1 MSLSGISHSKRFR
14 VETSR
19 NDKWIIL
26 FFRNTIVRSSEVI
39 KMEIVFG
46 PVPSRRLGRSLGIN
60 NIPPKYCSY
69 ACVYCQLGN
78 TIKLVVERRDFYSTE
93 QIVKEAKELISK
105 VDSDVNKINYLTIV
119 PDGEPTL
126 DLNLGKTISALKQFN
141 IKIAVITNSSLL
153 DDKNVR
159 EDLLDADWISVK
171 VDTVNE
177 NTWHKIDRPH
187 GKLDFTSILKGV
199 KLFSEEYSNYFA
211 VETMLVK
218 GLNDSDEELEAI
230 SEFVKT
236 LNPDKAYLS
245 IPTRPPAEESVE
257 APDEWRLNRAY
268 QIFVENELN
277 AELNTRYEGNEF
289 SSTGN
294 LGEDILNITAVH
306 PMRKDAVEDLIKKTN
321 GSWGNVEYLVT
332 SGKLIKSEFNGNVF
346 YLRNLKEWRKQNK
359 QH

>member
-1 MSLSGISHSKRFR
+1 
-14 VETSR
+14 
-19 NDKWIIL
+19 
-26 FFRNTIVRSSEVI
+26 
-39 KMEIVFG
+39 MELVFG

-60 NIPPKYCSY
+60 NIPPKECSY

-78 TIKLVVERRDFYSTE
+78 TIKLEVERREFYSTE
-93 QIVKEAKELISK
+93 QIVKEVKELISK
-105 VDSDVNKINYLTIV
+105 VDSENNKINYLTIV

-159 EDLLDADWISVK
+159 ADLLEADWVSVK

-187 GKLDFTSILKGV
+187 GKLNLQSIINGI

-218 GLNDSDEELEAI
+218 GMNDSDEELNSI
-230 SEFVKT
+230 SEFVKI
-236 LNPDKAYLS
+236 LNPDKVYLS
-245 IPTRPPAEESVE
+245 IPTRPPAEKSVE
-257 APDEWRLNRAY
+257 PPDEEKLNRAY
-268 QIFVENELN
+268 QIFLANELN
-277 AELNTRYEGNEF
+277 AELNTGYEGNEF

-294 LGEDILNITAVH
+294 LGEDVLNITAVH
-306 PMRKDAVEDLIKKTN
+306 PMRKDAIEDLITKDS
-321 GSWGNVEYLVT
+321 GSWKDINYLVE
-332 SGKLIKSEFNGNVF
+332 SGKLLKSEFNGNTF
-346 YLRNLKEWRKQNK
+346 YLRDLKEWRKQKTATNI
-359 QH
+359 